1 MKNSIT
7 VQSIKSTR
15 YLTNKYVI
23 LNFYISDLVNNQIK
37 VIEIITKVH
46 LVHNLKVKFFIDV
59 SLVRPDPETRPNPTR
74 TRPRPR
80 FGCTWP
86 KIYTRRVDRVLN
98 SRPGSGS
105 GCPPGRQVLGLA
117 CLPTRLY
124 TRLTQFYTRYL
135 HEY

>member
-1 MKNSIT
+1 MKLIFF
-7 VQSIKSTR
+7 
-15 YLTNKYVI
+15 
-23 LNFYISDLVNNQIK
+23 LNFLHSKFY
-37 VIEIITKVH
+37 IIT
-46 LVHNLKVKFFIDV
+46 N
-59 SLVRPDPETRPNPTR
+59 SLVRPDPETRLNPTR
-74 TRPRPR
+74 TRPRPC
-80 FGCTWP
+80 FGCTRP
-86 KIYTRRVDRVLN
+86 KIYTRRVGRVLN

>member
-1 MKNSIT
+1 MNIINVYSIT
-7 VQSIKSTR
+7 EKI
-15 YLTNKYVI
+15 
-23 LNFYISDLVNNQIK
+23 
-37 VIEIITKVH
+37 
-46 LVHNLKVKFFIDV
+46 LKVKSNDIQN

>member
-1 MKNSIT
+1 MF
-7 VQSIKSTR
+7 
-15 YLTNKYVI
+15 
-23 LNFYISDLVNNQIK
+23 NFHVFAYSVLIMSRNMHSL
-37 VIEIITKVH
+37 
-46 LVHNLKVKFFIDV
+46 FIMIHV
-59 SLVRPDPETRPNPTR
+59 FISLVRPDPETRLNPTR

-80 FGCTWP
+80 FGCTRP
-86 KIYTRRVDRVLN
+86 KIYTRRVGQVLN

>member
-1 MKNSIT
+1 MRSQRKEKLSEQNIT
-7 VQSIKSTR
+7 SSQRKSE
-15 YLTNKYVI
+15 TNDDKTENWQI
-23 LNFYISDLVNNQIK
+23 ISVR
-37 VIEIITKVH
+37 ET
-46 LVHNLKVKFFIDV
+46 
-59 SLVRPDPETRPNPTR
+59 SLVRPDPETQPNPTR

-80 FGCTWP
+80 FGCTRP
-86 KIYTRRVDRVLN
+86 KIYTRRVGRVLN

-105 GCPPGRQVLGLA
+105 GYPPSRQVLGLA

>member
-1 MKNSIT
+1 MNIINVYSIT
-7 VQSIKSTR
+7 EKI
-15 YLTNKYVI
+15 
-23 LNFYISDLVNNQIK
+23 
-37 VIEIITKVH
+37 
-46 LVHNLKVKFFIDV
+46 LKVKSNDIQS

-86 KIYTRRVDRVLN
+86 KIYTRRVGRVLN

-105 GCPPGRQVLGLA
+105 GYPPGRQVLGLA
-117 CLPTRLY
+117 CLCTCY
-124 TRLTQFYTRYL
+124 TRDFPTFYTRYL